1 MNIMSMSPTGSDD
14 NWIQIRDGRKYL
26 IKYLSNTCIFFIIYL
41 NKFYIGVDRFFPWL
55 EHSRQRIGFSEKRQ
69 DNLYFKYN
77 ES

>member
-1 MNIMSMSPTGSDD
+1 MNIMSMSLTGSDD

-26 IKYLSNTCIFFIIYL
+26 IKYLSNIYL
-41 NKFYIGVDRFFPWL
+41 NKFYIGVGRFFLWL